1 MSTLTKIL
9 IVLMTIASIFLCGI
23 VITYVASANN
33 YKQQYDRQ
41 YTSFQ
46 SSEQKRKSAKAQLK
60 EEMDKAAQQGKEL
73 NDKIAAQNLKIGELE
88 GSLNEALREKTQQL
102 NRADGFA
109 ALVEGMTKTNDRQ
122 GALITNITSRLENAE
137 AELTTEQGQH
147 KETARSLLEKMA
159 IISTL
164 EETNKRLQEETADL
178 HKRLDQVLNQYGKAI
193 VPPTPVTP
201 ISEKARPAPP
211 ITRAI
216 DLKGKIANVDFSNR
230 IAEISIG
237 SAQGVEQG
245 MRFHVTR
252 GEQFICDILIS
263 DVEPEKAAGR
273 LEVVQ
278 GEPRAGDIISTNL

>member
-23 VITYVASANN
+23 VVTYVASANN

-41 YTSFQ
+41 YMSYQT
-46 SSEQKRKSAKAQLK
+46 SEQKRKSAEAQLK
-60 EEMDKAAQQGKEL
+60 EELDKAAQQGKEL
-73 NDKIAAQNLKIGELE
+73 NDKIAAQNLKIEQME
-88 GSLNEALREKTQQL
+88 SSLNEALREKTQHL

-109 ALVEGMTKTNDRQ
+109 ALVEGLTKTNGQQ
-122 GALITNITSRLENAE
+122 GELLTNTSSRLEKAE
-137 AELTTEQGQH
+137 AELITEQGQH
-147 KETARSLLEKMA
+147 KETARLLLEKMG

-164 EETNKRLQEETADL
+164 EETNKRLQEETAEL
-178 HKRLDQVLNQYGKAI
+178 HKRLDQVLNQYGKA
-193 VPPTPVTP
+193 VAPPVPVTP
-201 ISEKARPAPP
+201 ISEQARPAPP

-216 DLKGKIANVDFSNR
+216 DLKGKITDVDFSNR

-252 GEQFICDILIS
+252 GEQFICDIVIS

-278 GEPRAGDIISTNL
+278 GEPRADDIISTNL